1 MADPNAPSPLI
12 DQHDRVADTV
22 LGVVLT
28 VISIIGVTL
37 NIGSFVFFALQK
49 AKNPNKIYFKRL
61 YMVITLNDILICIF
75 LFPVIQAAF
84 SPNRGRSIYGVLES
98 PALLF
103 FDKTF
108 CGTWII
114 IWWTISQL
122 SIFLVGFLSLSR
134 LFVLKYPAKQLHM
147 TWLPL
152 VLPVGF
158 CVVFATPWIV
168 IIASGFQHPVYSQ
181 NILSCIIFPLSP
193 EELFSP
199 ASKEDLSIAVLTTF
213 LYNLIPTL
221 MFLVIVVSC
230 VLSIRLLQESG
241 RNADALGKKG
251 KQQWE
256 AAKTVVLITAVYI
269 LCNIP
274 LKIFVWMYMVDLYK
288 GTRSGFREGMVVYEF
303 IVFWHQDG
311 LKLTAGTPF
320 LKNYITP
327 ILQQLSVAVNSTANP
342 VIYLARMKHMRNQV
356 LKMVGLKG
364 LAGNSVGSTSAGST
378 S

>member
-1 MADPNAPSPLI
+1 MADQNAPSPLI

-22 LGVVLT
+22 LGVILT

-61 YMVITLNDILICIF
+61 YMVITFNDTLICIF

-84 SPNRGRSIYGVLES
+84 FPNRGISIYGVLES

-103 FDKTF
+103 FDKSF
-108 CGTWII
+108 CSTWII

-122 SIFLVGFLSLSR
+122 SVFLVGFLSLSR

-152 VLPVGF
+152 VLPIGF
-158 CVVFATPWIV
+158 CVIFATSWIV
-168 IIASGFQHPVYSQ
+168 IIASGSQHPNYNQ
-181 NILSCIIFPLSP
+181 NILSCILFLLSP

-199 ASKEDLSIAVLTTF
+199 ASKKDLSIAVLTTF

-221 MFLVIVVSC
+221 MFLVIMVSC
-230 VLSIRLLQESG
+230 VLSIRLLRESG

-251 KQQWE
+251 KQQRE

-274 LKIFVWMYMVDLYK
+274 LMIFVWVYMVDVYK
-288 GTRSGFREGMVVYEF
+288 GTKSGFKEGMLVVQF
-303 IVFWHQDG
+303 MLFMHQDG
-311 LKLTAGTPF
+311 LKQTAGTPF

-342 VIYLARMKHMRNQV
+342 LIYLARMKHMRDQV
-356 LKMVGLKG
+356 LRMVGL
-364 LAGNSVGSTSAGST
+364 NSME
-378 S
+378 